1 VNIPNDLPAL
11 SIGGISIAAG
21 VLVLVYAASM
31 ARLVVDGNGKRKLA
45 LVVAL
50 VLGAVWFVRGLKP
63 EWAPVIDTAYTA
75 LIGCI
80 GAALAHTGLEAGW
93 GWLKEKNDPEHKYFD
108 QW

>member
-1 VNIPNDLPAL
+1 MNIPNDLPAL

-31 ARLVVDGNGKRKLA
+31 ARLVVDGDGKRKLA
-45 LVVAL
+45 VVIAL

-80 GAALAHTGLEAGW
+80 GAALAQTGLEAGW
-93 GWLKEKNDPEHKYFD
+93 DWLKTKIDPNGKYFS